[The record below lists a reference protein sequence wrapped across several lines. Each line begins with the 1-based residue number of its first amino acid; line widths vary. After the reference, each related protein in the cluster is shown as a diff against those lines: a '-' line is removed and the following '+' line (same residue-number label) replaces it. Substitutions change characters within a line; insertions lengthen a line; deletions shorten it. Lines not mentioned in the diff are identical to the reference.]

1 MNYESMKILKGNEIH
16 DITRELSLKKI
27 MSYEAQST
35 INQECA
41 NFVQEGIRELQ
52 KY

>member
-1 MNYESMKILKGNEIH
+1 MKILKGNKIH
-16 DITRELSLKKI
+16 DIMRELSLKKS

-35 INQECA
+35 INQELA
-41 NFVQEGIRELQ
+41 NFVQEGIRELR